1 MKKVIME
8 LLDMK
13 IWGDKVED
21 TLAYRLESRP
31 IRTDDA
37 ILRWFHEDG
46 TYTDVELNE
55 LIRVYEESQ
64 KLT

>member
-1 MKKVIME
+1 MKKVIIE
-8 LLDMK
+8 LLNMK

-21 TLAYRLESRP
+21 TLAYRLESIP

-46 TYTDVELNE
+46 TFTEESLNK
-55 LIRVYEESQ
+55 LIAVYEASKKQ
-64 KLT
+64 D